1 MIPSDAEVLGAWIP
15 FLARRYDLEP
25 PSPAAVTAA
34 LEEARTLAADGRDE
48 AAALF
53 FALSHRARALRGWWS
68 ILPHVAALRL
78 APGLGASAAEL
89 RALRLDVA
97 SRRASFEDV
106 RRWFAEHA
114 GA

>member
-1 MIPSDAEVLGAWIP
+1 MIPSDDEVLGAWIP
-15 FLARRYDLEP
+15 FLARRYELDP
-25 PSPAAVTAA
+25 PAPSAVTAA

-68 ILPHVAALRL
+68 ILPQVAALRL
-78 APGLGASAAEL
+78 APGFRATAAEL

-97 SRRASFEDV
+97 SRRANFEDV
-106 RRWFAEHA
+106 RRRFAEHA